1 MTPRLPETITIDASI
16 VVKWFKKGE
25 THEQEAL
32 SVREEIF
39 TTKVHAIAPE
49 WLYLEVIR
57 ALVKIGYPKNKIEEA
72 YASLREA
79 ASLDLIEVVPMNRFL
94 DKAREAEIELKL
106 FASDSTYL
114 ATAIVEKADLLTEDK
129 HLLNRRVLTYAEK
142 EGIHILAL
150 DEVRSSFYDE
160 KFKIREHS

>member
-1 MTPRLPETITIDASI
+1 MKKMTPSLPETIAIDASI

-25 THEQEAL
+25 THEQQAL
-32 SVREEIF
+32 KVRDEIF

-49 WLYLEVIR
+49 WLLLEVTR

-94 DKAREAEIELKL
+94 DKAKEAEIELKL

-114 ATAIVEKADLLTEDK
+114 ATAIVEKTDLLTEDR
-129 HLLNRRVLTYAEK
+129 HLLNRRVLAHAEK
-142 EGIHILAL
+142 EGIRIFAL
-150 DEVRSSFYDE
+150 E
-160 KFKIREHS
+160 